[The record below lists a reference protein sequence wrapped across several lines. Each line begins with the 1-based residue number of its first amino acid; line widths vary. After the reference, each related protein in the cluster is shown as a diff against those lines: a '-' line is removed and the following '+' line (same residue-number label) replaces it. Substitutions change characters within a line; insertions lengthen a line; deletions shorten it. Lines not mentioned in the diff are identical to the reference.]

1 LFPLTKVNEFDQ
13 ISNFCYESDN
23 KNKNPTF
30 QLRQVAMRGFRKIIT
45 EMRLD
50 NSRATLVAL
59 LAMLVVLTLYISLI
73 A

>member
-1 LFPLTKVNEFDQ
+1 
-13 ISNFCYESDN
+13 
-23 KNKNPTF
+23 
-30 QLRQVAMRGFRKIIT
+30 MRGFRKIIT

-59 LAMLVVLTLYISLI
+59 LAMLMMLTLYVSLI